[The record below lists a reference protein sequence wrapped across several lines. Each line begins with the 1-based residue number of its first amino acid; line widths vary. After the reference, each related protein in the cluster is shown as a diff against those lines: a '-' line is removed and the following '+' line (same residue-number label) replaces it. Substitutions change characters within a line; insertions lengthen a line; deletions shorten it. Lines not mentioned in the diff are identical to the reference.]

1 MSAKLKIVKRQ
12 EVSDEVLFQLALE
25 MEREH
30 DKNLERLCKA
40 VLTDDVKTAKKLA
53 KELLPDATN

>member
-1 MSAKLKIVKRQ
+1 MSTKLQIVKRQ

-40 VLTDDVKTAKKLA
+40 VLTDDVNTAKKLA
-53 KELLPDATN
+53 KELLPDAAN